1 MKTLRRSLCILLL
14 FCLLLVTV
22 SADNPYY
29 SYNNTEW
36 VAGVASP
43 DVYDPVTKVKLNNM
57 EGVAGIRKPS
67 DFYFDGSGLLYV
79 LDTSGQIL
87 VLNADLEL
95 QKTITVKTQ
104 AGEDSPMNEPNGIFV
119 GNGSIYVADG
129 KNGRALKL
137 DMNGVIQREYTKP
150 DSAAYTSEIY
160 QPSKILADQSG
171 VVYVL
176 SDGVYQGVIM
186 FSDEGEFLSFYGSA
200 QVTASLRVVVDRI
213 WKMLMPREMR
223 NNMSQYVPVSFTNFD
238 MDSKG
243 FIYTSSYYT
252 NESKEQIRKLNY
264 LSQNVY
270 PFTENFGEAQ
280 WVWYKGNSL
289 GTNFV
294 DVEIMSNEVL
304 LGLDLTRSR
313 VYAFDQEGNRLFNF
327 GSPGGMVGAFSAVA
341 AVEKPGMIL
350 H

>member
-1 MKTLRRSLCILLL
+1 MCIRDRLL
-14 FCLLLVTV
+14 FCFLLVTV

-160 QPSKILADQSG
+160 QPSKI
-171 VVYVL
+171 
-176 SDGVYQGVIM
+176 
-186 FSDEGEFLSFYGSA
+186 
-200 QVTASLRVVVDRI
+200 
-213 WKMLMPREMR
+213 
-223 NNMSQYVPVSFTNFD
+223 PVS
-238 MDSKG
+238 
-243 FIYTSSYYT
+243 YTHLT
-252 NESKEQIRKLNY
+252 LPTIRL
-264 LSQNVY
+264 V
-270 PFTENFGEAQ
+270 
-280 WVWYKGNSL
+280 
-289 GTNFV
+289 
-294 DVEIMSNEVL
+294 
-304 LGLDLTRSR
+304 
-313 VYAFDQEGNRLFNF
+313 
-327 GSPGGMVGAFSAVA
+327 
-341 AVEKPGMIL
+341 
-350 H
+350 

>member
-1 MKTLRRSLCILLL
+1 ML

-104 AGEDSPMNEPNGIFV
+104 AGEDSPMNEPDGIFV

-129 KNGRALKL
+129 K
-137 DMNGVIQREYTKP
+137 
-150 DSAAYTSEIY
+150 
-160 QPSKILADQSG
+160 
-171 VVYVL
+171 
-176 SDGVYQGVIM
+176 
-186 FSDEGEFLSFYGSA
+186 
-200 QVTASLRVVVDRI
+200 TAER
-213 WKMLMPREMR
+213 
-223 NNMSQYVPVSFTNFD
+223 
-238 MDSKG
+238 
-243 FIYTSSYYT
+243 
-252 NESKEQIRKLNY
+252 
-264 LSQNVY
+264 
-270 PFTENFGEAQ
+270 
-280 WVWYKGNSL
+280 
-289 GTNFV
+289 
-294 DVEIMSNEVL
+294 
-304 LGLDLTRSR
+304 
-313 VYAFDQEGNRLFNF
+313 
-327 GSPGGMVGAFSAVA
+327 
-341 AVEKPGMIL
+341 
-350 H
+350 

>member
-36 VAGVASP
+36 VTGVESP

-119 GNGSIYVADG
+119 ATG
-129 KNGRALKL
+129 LF
-137 DMNGVIQREYTKP
+137 MWP
-150 DSAAYTSEIY
+150 
-160 QPSKILADQSG
+160 
-171 VVYVL
+171 
-176 SDGVYQGVIM
+176 
-186 FSDEGEFLSFYGSA
+186 
-200 QVTASLRVVVDRI
+200 TAKTAER
-213 WKMLMPREMR
+213 
-223 NNMSQYVPVSFTNFD
+223 
-238 MDSKG
+238 
-243 FIYTSSYYT
+243 
-252 NESKEQIRKLNY
+252 
-264 LSQNVY
+264 
-270 PFTENFGEAQ
+270 
-280 WVWYKGNSL
+280 
-289 GTNFV
+289 
-294 DVEIMSNEVL
+294 
-304 LGLDLTRSR
+304 
-313 VYAFDQEGNRLFNF
+313 
-327 GSPGGMVGAFSAVA
+327 
-341 AVEKPGMIL
+341 
-350 H
+350 